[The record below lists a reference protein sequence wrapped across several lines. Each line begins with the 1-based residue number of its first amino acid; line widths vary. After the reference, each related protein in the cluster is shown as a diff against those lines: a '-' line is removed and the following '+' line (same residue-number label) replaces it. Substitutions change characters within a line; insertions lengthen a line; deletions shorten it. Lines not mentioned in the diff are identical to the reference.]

1 MGGNLSSISAC
12 FISACLI
19 PRDMLVEMLCSIA
32 FLCGVICAA
41 VEYWFMSLYCFGI
54 GVVCC
59 IVFVFDLLA
68 MLLFVIDLSFL
79 IVLSTVCVLACGF
92 GLVAEVFGESS
103 SNTRV

>member
-41 VEYWFMSLYCFGI
+41 VEYWLMSLYCFGI

-68 MLLFVIDLSFL
+68 MVLFVIDFSFL
-79 IVLSTVCVLACGF
+79 IVLSTVCVLACGVWISCRSF
-92 GLVAEVFGESS
+92 WGKQ
-103 SNTRV
+103 